1 MPFSRPLV
9 PQSYLQGGAGD
20 DELSAQNAS
29 PDVID
34 RGDGTDTV
42 TYDAAD
48 TIINYEDV
56 STG

>member
-9 PQSYLQGGAGD
+9 PQSCLQGGAGD
-20 DELSAQNAS
+20 DELSAQNAL

-48 TIINYEDV
+48 IINYEDV

>member
-1 MPFSRPLV
+1 LV
-9 PQSYLQGGAGD
+9 PQCLTLARRAGD
-20 DELSAQNAS
+20 DEISAQNTS

-48 TIINYEDV
+48 TITNCEDV